1 MKKFI
6 ALIALVYS
14 FNAFAQTDSTVE
26 EKSKVQFKLSLNY
39 NTGLNY
45 YGRTDSLK
53 STGFFPMAEL
63 WLTKGLYINA
73 APIFVNN
80 KIKSFDYAGTVATI
94 GYQFN
99 SNPKWFGNIYLLKPF
114 YKQNSELVQ
123 SALKAQS
130 GASLSY
136 LNKII
141 NLNIGGDIK
150 YSDQLDYGANAG
162 VDHIIRIQN
171 KDNSVFVLDP
181 SFYTYAGTQNFT
193 NTYYKKTNPTILQPA
208 TQQKVTESVQQFN
221 ILAYE
226 ASLPIIYAKNKWQFI
241 ASPAYI
247 IPQNLVTI
255 PDHPEQSEKGD
266 NMFYGTF
273 TVKYSF

>member
-1 MKKFI
+1 MKKIFTLAI
-6 ALIALVYS
+6 VMMHL
-14 FNAFAQTDSTVE
+14 FASAQSDSTTI
-26 EKSKVQFKLSLNY
+26 SKVQFKLSANY

-45 YGRTDSLK
+45 YGRTDSLN

-63 WLTKGLYINA
+63 WLTKGFYINA

-80 KIKSFDYAGTVATI
+80 KLKSFDYAGTVATI

-99 SNPKWFGNIYLLKPF
+99 TSPKWFGNIYLLKPF
-114 YKQNSELVQ
+114 YKDNSELVQ
-123 SALKAQS
+123 SALKAQAGGS
-130 GASLSY
+130 VSY

-141 NLNIGGDIK
+141 NLNMGGDVK

-162 VDHIIRIQN
+162 IDHIFRFEN
-171 KDNSVFVLDP
+171 KDNSVWVLDP

-193 NTYYKKTNPTILQPA
+193 NSYYKKTNSSLLTPSR
-208 TQQKVTESVQQFN
+208 QQLVTEKVQQFN

-226 ASLPIIYAKNKWQFI
+226 VSMPIIYARSKWQFI

-247 IPQNLVTI
+247 LPQNLVII
-255 PDHPEQSEKGD
+255 PGHPEQSEKGE
-266 NMFYGTF
+266 NMFYT
-273 TVKYSF
+273 TLTAKYSF